1 MNQNLKN
8 YTEQPAPAV
17 WQRITKTLAHRK
29 AVRRLS
35 WAAAGLVAV
44 GAAVIVAL
52 PRAEEKPMVAELN
65 APEIEAV
72 VSQPRVAE
80 QPQAVAEVVATPSVT
95 EGKQFSFS
103 SSSLSSSEVV
113 EPEMGKEESVSVVEE
128 PVAIQPV
135 AVPRQTQASAPA
147 ATPVAAEEV
156 DYVAE
161 TPAPANIPDKSPAGS
176 GVSNVPDMLLWFPNV
191 FAPASDNEEIN
202 RFRAQLNKEGAMVK
216 DFRMA
221 VYNRAGARVFFS
233 SDINEAWDGT
243 RDGQPLPQ
251 SAYVY
256 VVFYTDSEGMQHH
269 CKGTVTLVR

>member
-8 YTEQPAPAV
+8 YTEQPDPAV

-29 AVRRLS
+29 AVRRAS

-44 GAAVIVAL
+44 GAAVIVVL
-52 PRAEEKPMVAELN
+52 PRAEERPTVAELN

-80 QPQAVAEVVATPSVT
+80 QPQAVAEAVAIPSVT
-95 EGKQFSFS
+95 EGKQS
-103 SSSLSSSEVV
+103 SSPSLSPSEVV
-113 EPEMGKEESVSVVEE
+113 EPEMGKDEPVVVVEE
-128 PVAIQPV
+128 PVDIQPV
-135 AVPRQTQASAPA
+135 AVPRQAQVSVPA

>member
-29 AVRRLS
+29 AVRRVS

-44 GAAVIVAL
+44 GTAVIVTL
-52 PRAEEKPMVAELN
+52 PREEERPMVAELN

-72 VSQPRVAE
+72 VGQPRVAE
-80 QPQAVAEVVATPSVT
+80 QPQAVAEVVATPSET
-95 EGKQFSFS
+95 EGKQFSS
-103 SSSLSSSEVV
+103 SSSSSSSSEVV

-135 AVPRQTQASAPA
+135 TVPQQPQASVPA

-161 TPAPANIPDKSPAGS
+161 TPVPANIPDKSPAGS

>member
-29 AVRRLS
+29 AVRRVS

-80 QPQAVAEVVATPSVT
+80 QPQAVAEVVATPSET

-135 AVPRQTQASAPA
+135 TVPRQPQASVPA

>member
-8 YTEQPAPAV
+8 YTEQPDPAV

-29 AVRRLS
+29 AVRRVS

-44 GAAVIVAL
+44 GTAVIVTL
-52 PRAEEKPMVAELN
+52 PREEERPMVAELN

-95 EGKQFSFS
+95 EGKQS
-103 SSSLSSSEVV
+103 SSPSLASSEVV

-156 DYVAE
+156 ASVAE
-161 TPAPANIPDKSPAGS
+161 APAPANIPDKSPAGS

-202 RFRAQLNKEGAMVK
+202 RFRAQLNKDGAMVK